1 MCSVRTQEPVFW
13 AASELA
19 KAGYPV
25 FPVKGKEPTV
35 EGGFYAATTDQSQIA
50 EWIEDGRGHHDPA
63 IPTGIISGVVV
74 IDTDTADS
82 DAWMRQRY
90 GPPQAKTKRGGHWGF
105 RHPRDGKVSST
116 ALSELMP
123 GLDRKGDGGYVV
135 VPPGRGREWTA
146 GIPEISSLPVLPEEL
161 RGKSRPRNGE
171 PPTLSGEG
179 HEEAASVVAR
189 HVSRLAEGQRHEHL
203 RHLLGSLLNQGVGA
217 ADAEAI
223 ARTAW
228 EKAGG
233 ELSERAAT
241 EVPNTVRTTE
251 AAVEAGHATGVPS
264 MEGLTP
270 GLWEELRPFLGLRVF
285 HAEKNG
291 SGPATTAPERPFPEM
306 DPAAYRGVFG
316 ELVELISP
324 HSEADPVAVLLG
336 AITAFG
342 SAYGRRGY
350 MDVSGAR
357 HHGNLFVGIVGN
369 TARSRKGTSWA
380 PIENIFSAADPE
392 WGQKRIDSGLS
403 SGEGLINAVR
413 DKIEVPDGEGNTKVS
428 DPGVKDKRLL
438 VSEGELAQGLKVLRR
453 EGNTLSPILRNAW
466 DGRDLSTLVR
476 HSPLKATG
484 PHISVLGH
492 ITESELL
499 KHLVE
504 SETANGFGNRI
515 LWAVVRRSKRLPF
528 GGELETVDM
537 APVIRR
543 IRNALGR
550 EAGRMRFAD
559 NARDTWAEM
568 YAVLT
573 QDRPGMFG
581 EVTARAEAQTLRL
594 AIIYALADGS
604 GELRAEHL
612 ASACAVWGYCE
623 DSALYLFGDRLG
635 DADADN
641 LAEAL
646 RQSEDGMTR
655 TEISAFFKRNKLS
668 VELDRILGLLLEHG
682 KARREDVE
690 QEGSKKPVE
699 RWYAA

>member
-1 MCSVRTQEPVFW
+1 MTVPLVYPKTLECVPGELKEGTFHMCWKYEIPPGSTKETKVPKVALLAGSKQASSTDPDTWRPLAEAVAAYQTGKFHGVARVVAPPYIGLDWDACRDPETGEVGPGVAAEVEKIGGYIEVSPSGTGLKQWVRGEIEQSYVEKSGGLEIYKGGRYFTITGEVYGTAPETVPDKTAEVRGLIARRSAGFSSKSKESRRAQPERGGDSLDDLLVKWSVPVSKV
-13 AASELA
+13 APDGSA
-19 KAGYPV
+19 KKYAVLCPWLHEHSDGDDSGTFVGEYPSGAK
-25 FPVKGKEPTV
+25 FFHCYHAHCSGR
-35 EGGFYAATTDQSQIA
+35 GFYEFAH
-50 EWIEDGRGHHDPA
+50 E
-63 IPTGIISGVVV
+63 V
-74 IDTDTADS
+74 
-82 DAWMRQRY
+82 M
-90 GPPQAKTKRGGHWGF
+90 PP
-105 RHPRDGKVSST
+105 
-116 ALSELMP
+116 
-123 GLDRKGDGGYVV
+123 
-135 VPPGRGREWTA
+135 
-146 GIPEISSLPVLPEEL
+146 PE
-161 RGKSRPRNGE
+161 R
-171 PPTLSGEG
+171 
-179 HEEAASVVAR
+179 
-189 HVSRLAEGQRHEHL
+189 
-203 RHLLGSLLNQGVGA
+203 
-217 ADAEAI
+217 
-223 ARTAW
+223 
-228 EKAGG
+228 
-233 ELSERAAT
+233 
-241 EVPNTVRTTE
+241 
-251 AAVEAGHATGVPS
+251 
-264 MEGLTP
+264 
-270 GLWEELRPFLGLRVF
+270 
-285 HAEKNG
+285 KNG
-291 SGPATTAPERPFPEM
+291 QHPAPATTAPERPFPEM

-515 LWAVVRRSKRLPF
+515 LWAVVRRSKELPF